1 MLLPPSP
8 LVIIKKNYYSLEC
21 LSSVAGATI
30 SWLKNNL
37 KLIGTASE
45 SEELSLEICETGGVA
60 LIPAFTGLGPPF
72 WKANARAAFLG
83 INASTTK
90 RHLVRA
96 ALESVVFQIVVYLEF
111 LQRDN
116 NFKLKSLVIDGG
128 MIKNKLFLQMIADL
142 LQIEIMVPK
151 IEEMSL
157 YGALLF
163 GIQKEK
169 NISDLNDLKSYEIS
183 RDSYG
188 FQKNPSL
195 QKSYEIW
202 RELVDK
208 YFLSNQ

>member
-1 MLLPPSP
+1 M
-8 LVIIKKNYYSLEC
+8 
-21 LSSVAGATI
+21 
-30 SWLKNNL
+30 
-37 KLIGTASE
+37 IGTASE

-90 RHLVRA
+90 KHLVRA
-96 ALESVVFQIVVYLEF
+96 ALESVVFQMVVYLEF

-183 RDSYG
+183 RVTYG
-188 FQKNPSL
+188 FQKNPNL

-202 RELVDK
+202 KKLVDK
-208 YFLSNQ
+208 YFLSNQEKK